1 MRTLFILSL
10 TLLSLLSFPSWGSD
24 QLECIGE
31 VDRMVNQTH
40 VIFEKEQKKLTVRYP
55 KGTNLKSKVD
65 EVWSSDKFTTLGS
78 FADMG
83 VGIWF
88 INKKTMK
95 FSYIQSKDLSW
106 VDAGDFSF
114 NQYVGRC
121 SLLSGNI
128 ANF

>member
-31 VDRMVNQTH
+31 VNRMVNQTH

-65 EVWSSDKFTTLGS
+65 EVWSSDKFTTLGI
-78 FADMG
+78 FGDMG
-83 VGIWF
+83 LGIWF

-95 FSYIQSKDLSW
+95 FSYMQSKDLSW
-106 VDAGDFSF
+106 VDAGDFNF
-114 NQYVGRC
+114 DQYVGRC

>member
-1 MRTLFILSL
+1 MRILFILSL

-24 QLECIGE
+24 QLECIGK

-65 EVWSSDKFTTLGS
+65 EVWSSDKFTTLGI
-78 FADMG
+78 FGDMG
-83 VGIWF
+83 LGIWF

-95 FSYIQSKDLSW
+95 FSYMQSKDLSW
-106 VDAGDFSF
+106 VDAGDFNF
-114 NQYVGRC
+114 DQYVGRC